1 MENYLQ
7 LNSLQFKKYIIYD
20 IFFTEKILKLIIRKK
35 KLLPDIHYK
44 GQKPKILTG
53 RGRHLEMVIYT
64 FSMPTYE
71 KEITIKINGIDT
83 NVSVNKYIDVKNEII
98 MSTVTKD
105 QDNYLIPW
113 IEYYKHMGVT
123 KFMIYDNSSRKSLGR
138 VLEKYINDKTVVLFD
153 FGNNNIPYR
162 VGSRLLAQPLQ
173 QNHSLH
179 AFKNAKYIGMF
190 DIDEYLNPQKKEFT
204 SLPGMFDDLLKMN
217 NKSYKKLAG
226 FSFQNRFFYN
236 SDGKKD
242 TNFRHLGIGYSA
254 NYVTGRFRKKMFIN
268 PSNVNYFT
276 IHTLSSYHG
285 TDLFINENLC
295 FFNHYR
301 YIGYNAKKKGGPR
314 GRKDL
319 SILRHLQWLDK
330 DVLVDKETP
339 TEIKARKK
347 QMKNARKQIEEN
359 KTKNTKSAK
368 KRRKMLRKKKKD

>member
-1 MENYLQ
+1 MESYLQ
-7 LNSLQFKKYIIYD
+7 LNPLQFKKFIIYD
-20 IFFTEKILKLIIRKK
+20 IFYTEKILKLIIRKK

-71 KEITIKINGIDT
+71 KEITVKINGIDT

-236 SDGKKD
+236 PDGKRD
-242 TNFRHLGIGYSA
+242 THYKHFGIGYSA
-254 NYVTGRFRKKMFIN
+254 SYVTGRFRKKMFIN

-276 IHTLSSYHG
+276 IHTLSSYSG
-285 TDLFINENLC
+285 ADLFINEKLC
-295 FFNHYR
+295 YFNHYR
-301 YIGYNAKKKGGPR
+301 YLGYGARRTGGSR
-314 GRKDL
+314 GRIDL
-319 SILRHLQWLDK
+319 SILRHVKWLDK
-330 DVLVDKETP
+330 DMLVDKES
-339 TEIKARKK
+339 EKQIKARKK
-347 QMKNARKQIEEN
+347 QMKNVRKQIEEN

-368 KRRKMLRKKKKD
+368 KRRKMLRKKD